1 MLVLNIIQFLLGL
14 FEVLLSTFFLFKI
27 LNLNNK
33 SLYSSKIIW
42 IIIIVLAL
50 IEDINRNIRLYSI
63 ILILFVM
70 IVLSISFKIIYN
82 TTLKES
88 FLCTALYYFSL
99 TLLDMFMIFS
109 VSILLQDD
117 RISIYVSRNL
127 CIQRIIILFI
137 TRLVMLS
144 IYYYFIKRIVNLKI
158 KKHYKSIVAI
168 IIIEFIGII
177 YYQKIY
183 VDTLVTELASSYYNF
198 LMIVIL
204 LVVILAG
211 YVTYKNVV
219 EEKRV
224 ISLRTQMLERNY
236 QELKKYYEK
245 SRTLFHDYNAHI
257 TLLQKHLLK
266 GNIDKALHFLEDI
279 LEPIS
284 QLERKLYSGNE
295 SIDIVLNYKI
305 GEAMEK
311 DILTEYDI
319 SIIDTSVYKI
329 SDEKLFIVLYNLL
342 ENAIEACEKVEK
354 GKRWIYVKIHH
365 INEMLK
371 IQISNSFIIKPIYKN
386 SKLITSKENK
396 DLHGLGLDSAR
407 EVIEEYGGYFEYNY
421 DSNIF
426 YVNIT
431 IFR

>member
-1 MLVLNIIQFLLGL
+1 M
-14 FEVLLSTFFLFKI
+14 
-27 LNLNNK
+27 
-33 SLYSSKIIW
+33 
-42 IIIIVLAL
+42 
-50 IEDINRNIRLYSI
+50 
-63 ILILFVM
+63 
-70 IVLSISFKIIYN
+70 
-82 TTLKES
+82 
-88 FLCTALYYFSL
+88 
-99 TLLDMFMIFS
+99 
-109 VSILLQDD
+109 
-117 RISIYVSRNL
+117 
-127 CIQRIIILFI
+127 
-137 TRLVMLS
+137 
-144 IYYYFIKRIVNLKI
+144 
-158 KKHYKSIVAI
+158 
-168 IIIEFIGII
+168 
-177 YYQKIY
+177 
-183 VDTLVTELASSYYNF
+183 
-198 LMIVIL
+198 
-204 LVVILAG
+204 
-211 YVTYKNVV
+211 
-219 EEKRV
+219 
-224 ISLRTQMLERNY
+224 
-236 QELKKYYEK
+236 
-245 SRTLFHDYNAHI
+245 
-257 TLLQKHLLK
+257 
-266 GNIDKALHFLEDI
+266 HFLEDI

-319 SIIDTSVYKI
+319 SIIDTSIYKI

-426 YVNIT
+426 LCKYYYFYDNQTVMVT
-431 IFR
+431 ELK